1 MPDDHRVPQ
10 LAGISLILTF
20 KQARVVDAIGDVVGV
35 QAEISELRREAR
47 ESDDKD
53 TNKEEIEELMK
64 EDLPAE
70 QEDAQNAFASL
81 HNGSVIWTVLS
92 QSGGAIFGLGII
104 SIFPMENEN
113 ERIRSTA
120 LLLMTNTGS
129 LFGGAAL

>member
-10 LAGISLILTF
+10 LAGISLIFTF

-35 QAEISELRREAR
+35 QAEISELRSEAR

-92 QSGGAIFGLGII
+92 QIGGAIFGLGII
-104 SIFPMENEN
+104 SIFPMDNEN

-120 LLLMTNTGS
+120 LLLMTNTGG
-129 LFGGAAL
+129 LVGGAAL

>member
-1 MPDDHRVPQ
+1 M
-10 LAGISLILTF
+10 
-20 KQARVVDAIGDVVGV
+20 VDAIGDVVGV

-92 QSGGAIFGLGII
+92 QIRGAIFGLGII

-120 LLLMTNTGS
+120 LLLMTNTGG
-129 LFGGAAL
+129 LVGGAAL

>member
-1 MPDDHRVPQ
+1 MPDDHRVSQ
-10 LAGISLILTF
+10 LAGISLIFTF
-20 KQARVVDAIGDVVGV
+20 KQARVIDAIGDVVGV

-92 QSGGAIFGLGII
+92 QFGGAIFGLGII

-120 LLLMTNTGS
+120 LLLMTNTGG
-129 LFGGAAL
+129 LVGGAAL